1 MAITQQE
8 KRKYIAKGKSQVEE
22 GLPGWFATFADM
34 MTLLLAFFVLLAAIS
49 TIDPVKLQEMADAM
63 GKKVGKTRKEGKA
76 MNLAD
81 VKSAVVQ
88 MMEKNEEM
96 QKDVEVYTSKK
107 GVTISVSDKIS
118 FKSGSA
124 DLQPGI
130 VNVLTKLVPTIN
142 APGNKFPIIIEGHT
156 DADPISGM
164 IAEKFPTNWE
174 LSAARAAAVVR
185 KLIELN
191 VSPLRLEAT
200 GLAEYAP
207 REQPTSTL
215 IDNKWIRE
223 QNRTPEMKAKNRRV
237 EIIFKGEASGLEIL
251 KKRFANGELSEAEFK
266 RMESTILSNID

>member
-1 MAITQQE
+1 MAITPQE
-8 KRKYIAKGKSQVEE
+8 KRKYIEKGKAQVEE

-63 GKKVGKTRKEGKA
+63 GKKVGKTKKEGKA

-81 VKSAVVQ
+81 VKAAVVQ
-88 MMEKNEEM
+88 MMEENQELKE
-96 QKDVEVYTSKK
+96 DVEVYTSKK
-107 GVTISVSDKIS
+107 GVTISISDKIS

-130 VNVLTKLVPTIN
+130 LDVLSKLVPTIN
-142 APGNKFPIIIEGHT
+142 APGNQFPIIIEGHT
-156 DADPISGM
+156 DSDQITGR
-164 IAEKFPTNWE
+164 IAESFPTNWE

-200 GLAEYAP
+200 GLAEFSP

-215 IDNKWIRE
+215 IDRKWIRDH
-223 QNRTPEMKAKNRRV
+223 NLTPEMKAKNRRV
-237 EIIFKGEASGLEIL
+237 EIIFKGTDSGLEIL
-251 KKRFANGELSEAEFK
+251 KKRFANGEISLEQFKQMENELLSGSE
-266 RMESTILSNID
+266 